1 MCFPGEAMFAFKT
14 SSQTMEEISESNY
27 PVVRAC
33 EPVAEVEA
41 DVENSRAQSA
51 LVSDSWLVMLSM
63 VN

>member
-1 MCFPGEAMFAFKT
+1 
-14 SSQTMEEISESNY
+14 MEEISESNY